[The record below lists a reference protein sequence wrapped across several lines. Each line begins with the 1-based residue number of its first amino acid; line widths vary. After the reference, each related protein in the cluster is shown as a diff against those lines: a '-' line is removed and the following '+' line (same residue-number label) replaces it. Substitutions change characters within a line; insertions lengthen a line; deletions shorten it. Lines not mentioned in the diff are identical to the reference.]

1 MFTEVHLVSAFWH
14 LELDEESSMLTT
26 STPYGRYHWPQLPF
40 GLSISSEIFQR
51 HPIRNYIILSVK
63 CIADDVIIHG
73 TNNSDHNSNLEWFMG
88 RCQQKGIKLN
98 SQKLELKAKEVPF
111 HGHLLTTEGLKPD
124 LEKVRAIVEMPCAE
138 GRDDILCLN
147 GMVNYLSRFLP
158 NLFDVM
164 KAL

>member
-1 MFTEVHLVSAFWH
+1 MASVTFWPHH
-14 LELDEESSMLTT
+14 LEWNISE
-26 STPYGRYHWPQLPF
+26 TPHQELHNLP
-40 GLSISSEIFQR
+40 GL
-51 HPIRNYIILSVK
+51 K

-73 TNNSDHNSNLEWFMG
+73 TNDSDHNSNLEWFMG

-98 SQKLELKAKEVPF
+98 SQKLELKAKEVQF

-124 LEKVRAIVEMPCAE
+124 LEKVRAIMEMLCAE

-158 NLFDVM
+158 SLFDVM
-164 KAL
+164 KALRDFTHKDVVDWD